1 MHSTMST
8 FTYTINDD
16 EGEIAEEHR
25 VTIHFDGDYRGMTKI
40 EIPIELA
47 QPDEFDAPGIANVM
61 TSFISVD
68 IPFEILQSLVAEKI
82 RQDRIA
88 ALEEMSD
95 QEVLSGHS

>member
-1 MHSTMST
+1 
-8 FTYTINDD
+8 
-16 EGEIAEEHR
+16 
-25 VTIHFDGDYRGMTKI
+25 MTKI